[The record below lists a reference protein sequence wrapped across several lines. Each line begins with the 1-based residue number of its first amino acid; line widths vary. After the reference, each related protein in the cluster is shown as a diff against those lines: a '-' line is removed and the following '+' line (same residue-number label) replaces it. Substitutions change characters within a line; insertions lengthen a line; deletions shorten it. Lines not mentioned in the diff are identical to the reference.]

1 MRHTTKNLFYS
12 VGLVVGLAAA
22 DGQAQ
27 QSISTLPDGLTPEER
42 TRLEKE
48 QDSKDRAEMLLKA
61 CAQRLRSAQNGL
73 MSQNYDLAHSEIRGF
88 WNLASYTSQLID
100 GVCKKDSDRKKMMKM
115 FEVGLR
121 QNLTMLEQMRFEMPE
136 RYLAEANLVYEQTVK
151 LRRSAL
157 QEVFGKDF
165 FRE

>member
-1 MRHTTKNLFYS
+1 MRHTTRNLLCS

-22 DGQAQ
+22 EGQAQ
-27 QSISTLPDGLTPEER
+27 QAMPTLPDGLTTEER
-42 TRLEKE
+42 TWLEKH
-48 QDSKDRAEMLLKA
+48 QDGKDRTEMLLKT

-73 MSQNYDLAHSEIRGF
+73 ISQNYDLAHKEIRGF
-88 WNLASYTSQLID
+88 WDLASYTSQLID
-100 GVCKKDSDRKKMMKM
+100 GVCKKDNDRKKMKKM
-115 FEVGLR
+115 LEVGLR

-136 RYLAEANLVYEQTVK
+136 KYLAEANLVYEQTVK

-165 FRE
+165 FQE